1 MHNKVNGNISGLR
14 SSILDGLS
22 KLYEINDGPDVFAG
36 EALLERMA
44 ALTHAINREISVYI
58 RRNGAVAD
66 VSVGSAAS
74 VLLPE
79 LRLVRNELRLSGVR
93 CIHTHPQHG
102 AHLSAVDIGTLKALR
117 LDAMAALGIADGR
130 AEALCAAFLGD
141 WEEDGFKVLRYGP
154 VKLSAL
160 DQRRLISE
168 IYEADARVK
177 ALSAEVL
184 EKQPERA
191 VLVSLEQPDASY
203 SMKELRALASTA
215 GALVVGESFQKRR
228 QTDSATY
235 VGSGKVE
242 ELALMGSALCAD
254 IFIFDDELSAVQLR
268 NLEQALKLPVVD
280 RTALILDIFAGRAL
294 SREGRL
300 QVELAQLRYRLPRL
314 IGAGLALSRLGG
326 GIGTRGPGEKK
337 LEIDRRRIRERIF
350 SLEQELNKLVR
361 QRALQRGLREKNEIP
376 LVALVGYT
384 NAGKSTLINALSGS
398 EEFVEDKLFATLDPV
413 FRQVTLKGGTQAIF
427 SDTVGFINRLP
438 HELVKAFRAT
448 LEEVARAD
456 LILHVVDCSNPQ
468 FDIQMQVVEDVL
480 MQIGASSSP
489 RINVYNK
496 IDREGA
502 MPSHRGDFVHIS
514 AKEGLGLEELLDA
527 VEKKLCQD
535 QVEIE
540 LTVPYDRYE
549 VMSLIRAFGRIMHEE
564 HGEDGVHVSAKLD
577 EKSLWKIS
585 EALKEK

>member
-1 MHNKVNGNISGLR
+1 MQYKVNGNISGLR
-14 SSILDGLS
+14 ATVLEELS
-22 KLYEINDGPDVFAG
+22 KLYEFNDGPDVFAG

-44 ALTHAINREISVYI
+44 ALTYAINREISVYI
-58 RRNGAVAD
+58 RRSGAVVD
-66 VSVGSAAS
+66 VSVGRAAS

-79 LRLVRNELRLSGVR
+79 MRLVRNELRLSGVR
-93 CIHTHPQHG
+93 CIHTHPEHG
-102 AHLSAVDIGTLKALR
+102 AHLSSVDIGTLKAMR
-117 LDAMAALGIADGR
+117 LDSMAALGIVEGR
-130 AEALCAAFLGD
+130 AEALSAAFLGE
-141 WEEDGFKVLRYGP
+141 WGEDGFNVLLYGP

-160 DQRRLISE
+160 NQSRLMRE
-168 IYEADARVK
+168 IYEADSRLK
-177 ALSAEVL
+177 GLSHEVL

-191 VLVSLEQPDASY
+191 VLVSLEQAEVYD
-203 SMKELRALASTA
+203 SMKELKALASTA
-215 GALVVGESFQKRR
+215 GALVVGESLQKRR

-254 IFIFDDELSAVQLR
+254 IFIFDDELSGVQLR
-268 NLEQALKLPVVD
+268 NLEAALKRPVID

-337 LEIDRRRIRERIF
+337 LEIDRRRIRKRIF
-350 SLEQELNKLVR
+350 DLEQELNKIVS
-361 QRALQRGLREKNEIP
+361 QRALRRELREKNEIP

-398 EEFVEDKLFATLDPV
+398 DEFVKDELFATLDPV
-413 FRQVTLKGGTQAIF
+413 FRQVTLPGGTEAVF

-438 HELVKAFRAT
+438 HELIKAFRAT

-456 LILHVVDCSNPQ
+456 LILHVIDCANPQ
-468 FDIQMQVVEDVL
+468 FDIEMQVVEEVL

-502 MPSHRGDFVHIS
+502 TRSHRGDFVHIS
-514 AKEGLGLEELLDA
+514 AKEGLGLEELLA
-527 VEKKLCQD
+527 VVEKKLCED
-535 QVEIE
+535 QVEVE
-540 LTVPYDRYE
+540 LTVPYERYE

-564 HGEDGVHVSAKLD
+564 HCEDGVRVSAKID

-585 EALKEK
+585 EALKQK